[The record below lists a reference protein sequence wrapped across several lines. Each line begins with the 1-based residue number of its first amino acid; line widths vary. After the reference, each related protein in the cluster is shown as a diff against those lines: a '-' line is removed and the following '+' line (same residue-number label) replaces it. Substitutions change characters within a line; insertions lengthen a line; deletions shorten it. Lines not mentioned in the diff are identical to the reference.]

1 LTKSHDQTRRAFVVQ
16 FVAEPGVDGI
26 KAFRS
31 LLKAALRHYGLRAI
45 DVRECEPARV
55 RLSSGSPTR
64 ESPMSEFSKR
74 IRGKESG
81 FFKVADLENGE
92 RMLTILRLDEDV
104 VMFDVPR
111 DILNFVETGKQL
123 TLNQTNA
130 EFLLDNFG
138 DEPAT
143 YEGKRVVLFIGEYT
157 YEGKKGSG
165 VRLKLPGAPA
175 AKPSAP
181 SGARSAF
188 GAPHKEAPRSSNG
201 GTADPDDTIPF

>member
-1 LTKSHDQTRRAFVVQ
+1 
-16 FVAEPGVDGI
+16 
-26 KAFRS
+26 
-31 LLKAALRHYGLRAI
+31 
-45 DVRECEPARV
+45 
-55 RLSSGSPTR
+55 
-64 ESPMSEFSKR
+64 MSEFSKR

-104 VMFDVPR
+104 VMFDAPR
-111 DILNFVETGKQL
+111 DILNFVETGKHL

-157 YEGKKGSG
+157 YEGKKGTG

-175 AKPSAP
+175 ARPSAR
-181 SGARSAF
+181 SGARAAF
-188 GAPHKEAPRSSNG
+188 SNTPAARSGNG
-201 GTADPDDTIPF
+201 DKPDPDDTIPF